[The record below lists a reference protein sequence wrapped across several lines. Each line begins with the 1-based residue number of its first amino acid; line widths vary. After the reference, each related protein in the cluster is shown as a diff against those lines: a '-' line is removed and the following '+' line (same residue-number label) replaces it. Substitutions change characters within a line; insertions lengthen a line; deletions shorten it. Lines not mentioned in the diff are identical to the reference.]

1 MQDGIIVTT
10 IRITPATRR
19 ILNELALLRAERLGL
34 RPSASAVIGELVQAE
49 SSRLAEN
56 PK

>member
-1 MQDGIIVTT
+1 MQDEIIVTT

-19 ILNELALLRAERLGL
+19 LLNELALLRAERLGL

-49 SSRLAEN
+49 ANRLAE
-56 PK
+56 KA